1 MLKYIYMLRTIFFGT
16 PEVAVP
22 FLELLHEKT
31 QVLLVVTQPDRPFGR
46 GLKLKPCP
54 VKEKA
59 LSLGLNV
66 ISPEKLKDNVDYIK
80 SMNADIG
87 IVVAYGKIFRKP
99 ALESTKLGL
108 LNIHF
113 SLLPAYRGAAP
124 VQYALFN
131 GEKKTGVSAFW
142 IEEGLDSGPLAAA
155 LPCEILPSDNAKT
168 LFEKLTALGK
178 TALTQVIEDIEKG
191 EIRKIRQ
198 EGDISL
204 APSIDKTKTVVS
216 FKDMT
221 AEQIHNSVR
230 ALAAAMPAYA
240 KAITKD
246 GQIIQLIETEPSD
259 QKSDMAC
266 GQITLIERN
275 KGFFVKCKEGVLM
288 IKTLRPAGKNIM
300 TAGAYINGR
309 TMAAGDFFFE

>member
-1 MLKYIYMLRTIFFGT
+1 MLKTIFFGT
-16 PEVAVP
+16 PDVAVP
-22 FLELLHEKT
+22 FLELLNEKT
-31 QVLLVVTQPDRPFGR
+31 EVVLVVTQPDKPFGR

-80 SMNADIG
+80 SMGADIG

-131 GEKKTGVSAFW
+131 GENKTGVSAFW
-142 IEEGLDSGPLAAA
+142 IEEGLDSGPMAAA
-155 LPCEILPSDNAKT
+155 LPCEILPTDDAKT
-168 LFEKLTALGK
+168 LFPKLIDLGK
-178 TALTQVIEDIEKG
+178 TALKQVIADIEKG
-191 EIRKIRQ
+191 EIKKIPQ
-198 EGDISL
+198 QGDISL
-204 APSIDKTKTVVS
+204 APSIDKSKTVVS

-221 AEQIHNSVR
+221 AEEIHNIVR
-230 ALAAAMPAYA
+230 GLAAAMPAYA
-240 KAITKD
+240 KALTKD
-246 GQIIQLIETEPSD
+246 GQIIQLIETELSE
-259 QKSDMAC
+259 QKSDMAG

-275 KGFFVKCKEGVLM
+275 KGLFVKCREGVIM

-309 TMAAGDFFFE
+309 KMTAGEFFFE

>member
-1 MLKYIYMLRTIFFGT
+1 MLKTIFFGT
-16 PEVAVP
+16 PDVAVP
-22 FLELLHEKT
+22 FLELLNEKT
-31 QVLLVVTQPDRPFGR
+31 EVVLVVTQPDKPFGR

-80 SMNADIG
+80 SMGADIG

-142 IEEGLDSGPLAAA
+142 IEEGLDSGPMAAA
-155 LPCEILPSDNAKT
+155 LPCEILPTDDAKT
-168 LFEKLTALGK
+168 LFPKLIDLGK
-178 TALTQVIEDIEKG
+178 TALKQVIADIEKG
-191 EIRKIRQ
+191 EIKKIPQ
-198 EGDISL
+198 QGDISL
-204 APSIDKTKTVVS
+204 APSIDKSKTVVS

-221 AEQIHNSVR
+221 AEEIHNIVR
-230 ALAAAMPAYA
+230 GLASAMPAYA
-240 KAITKD
+240 KALTKD
-246 GQIIQLIETEPSD
+246 GQIIQLIETELSE
-259 QKSDMAC
+259 QKSDMAG

-275 KGFFVKCKEGVLM
+275 KGFFVKCREGVIM

-309 TMAAGDFFFE
+309 KMTAGEFFFE

>member
-1 MLKYIYMLRTIFFGT
+1 MLKTIFFGT
-16 PEVAVP
+16 PDVAVP
-22 FLELLHEKT
+22 FLELLNEKT
-31 QVLLVVTQPDRPFGR
+31 EVVLVVTQPDRPFGR

-59 LSLGLNV
+59 LSLGLNI
-66 ISPEKLKDNVDYIK
+66 ISPEKLKDNVEYIK
-80 SMNADIG
+80 SMGADIG

-155 LPCEILPSDNAKT
+155 LPCEILPTDDAKT
-168 LFEKLTALGK
+168 LFPKLIELGETAL
-178 TALTQVIEDIEKG
+178 AQVIADIEKG
-191 EIRKIRQ
+191 EIKKIPQ
-198 EGDISL
+198 QGDISL
-204 APSIDKTKTVVS
+204 APSIDKSKTVVS

-221 AEQIHNSVR
+221 AEEIHNIVR
-230 ALAAAMPAYA
+230 GLASAVPAYA
-240 KAITKD
+240 KAVSKD
-246 GQIIQLIETEPSD
+246 GQIIQLIETELSD
-259 QKSDMAC
+259 QKSAMAC

-275 KGFFVKCKEGVLM
+275 KGFFVKCREGVIM

-300 TAGAYINGR
+300 AAGAYINGR
-309 TMAAGDFFFE
+309 KMAAGDFF